1 MPLQVDERLVRLSIE
16 INGQLKQFTD
26 LYIYATGT
34 LYANGIQN
42 EIDVK
47 IANLNKAD
55 QDWLVTALSPY
66 VAQHVQKTI
75 ILEAGRKSTGYK
87 LVFSGSAIRAEMSS
101 PPDIV
106 ISMKART
113 GAFQNGQ
120 ITTLSGGPST
130 QLSALSSQVAASLGL
145 NLNFQASD
153 KTITNFAF
161 QGGANKQ
168 IDALAAA
175 GGIRAFEVNGQLV
188 VQDVVTGDAPRG
200 PVVILN
206 RQTGLIDIP
215 KLDIQ
220 GVEAK
225 FLLDAWPTLGGGM
238 TIEEPLYPACN
249 GTYSIYKLDFA
260 ISNRDTPFYWIARG
274 SRPGLGGVK

>member
-1 MPLQVDERLVRLSIE
+1 MPPQIDERLVRLSIE
-16 INGQLKQFTD
+16 INGQLKQFTE
-26 LYIYATGT
+26 LYIMATGT

-42 EIDVK
+42 EIDIK
-47 IANLNKAD
+47 IANLTKAD

-66 VAQHVQKTI
+66 VDKRTQKI
-75 ILEAGRKSTGYK
+75 VMLEAGRKSTGYK

-101 PPDIV
+101 PPDIY
-106 ISMKART
+106 ITLKART
-113 GAFQNGQ
+113 GAFQNGDIVSVTGGPTSQ
-120 ITTLSGGPST
+120 LSELSGK
-130 QLSALSSQVAASLGL
+130 VAASLGL
-145 NLNFQASD
+145 NLNFQATD

-161 QGGANKQ
+161 QGGATKQ
-168 IDALAAA
+168 IDALAQA
-175 GGIRAFEVNGQLV
+175 GNIRAFEVNGQLV
-188 VQDVVTGDAPRG
+188 IQDIVAGDEITG

-249 GTYSIYKLDFA
+249 GTYRIYKLDFA
-260 ISNRDTPFYWIARG
+260 ISNRDNPFYWIARG